1 MDLIQNNIVFEV
13 DGTKF
18 NVPLI
23 EPWNIY
29 TGPIKIAP
37 DILKHI
43 NYQREQLNYIVLY
56 VTNQCNL
63 KCSYCF
69 DKKNRINDKETE
81 QLNIDDFVNFLRKMN
96 MKKFTIR
103 FFGGE
108 PLIRLETINKI
119 IKVIEEERIIRNWN
133 VNYNIFTNG
142 TIVNNTV
149 IKLIEKYNLTL
160 FLSID
165 GTKEMH
171 DKNRR
176 YINNKGSYDK
186 IIKNMKQLITK
197 YPYKIVVRSIIDIS
211 QPEQPLNGIFANL
224 FNEGFNIISFE
235 FPWINKENKMAL
247 DEKQLKNINLMIK
260 QLAFEIVAKIKMGDY
275 HYIGIHPFLTYL
287 RKLSRRE
294 QLLDAYSCGAGAE
307 MLAISTKG
315 ELYPC
320 HAFVGNK
327 KYTLGNL
334 QEGITNNKL
343 SKQFHDL
350 SADMIDKCRCC
361 PIKYLCSKRC
371 PADALLYNG
380 SIFKP
385 NEVRCEIEKIIL
397 KYSFYIYYSICKENI
412 KNEKLVSR
420 FYTRGDTIFA

>member
-96 MKKFTIR
+96 VKKFTIR

-176 YINNKGSYDK
+176 YINNKRTAGCS
-186 IIKNMKQLITK
+186 
-197 YPYKIVVRSIIDIS
+197 R
-211 QPEQPLNGIFANL
+211 PL
-224 FNEGFNIISFE
+224 
-235 FPWINKENKMAL
+235 
-247 DEKQLKNINLMIK
+247 
-260 QLAFEIVAKIKMGDY
+260 LAR
-275 HYIGIHPFLTYL
+275 H
-287 RKLSRRE
+287 
-294 QLLDAYSCGAGAE
+294 Q
-307 MLAISTKG
+307 
-315 ELYPC
+315 
-320 HAFVGNK
+320 
-327 KYTLGNL
+327 
-334 QEGITNNKL
+334 
-343 SKQFHDL
+343 
-350 SADMIDKCRCC
+350 
-361 PIKYLCSKRC
+361 
-371 PADALLYNG
+371 
-380 SIFKP
+380 
-385 NEVRCEIEKIIL
+385 
-397 KYSFYIYYSICKENI
+397 
-412 KNEKLVSR
+412 
-420 FYTRGDTIFA
+420 